1 MAVLELGGSEM
12 KFEDIK
18 FNKTDLPQGIQ
29 AMIHFGVYDLSI
41 VKSDFSYGGSSG
53 LYEIA
58 VFDGDVQT
66 ELPGI
71 TDEGDTVKG
80 YLTEADVGAIIKK
93 MYLITGKTP
102 VQI

>member
-1 MAVLELGGSEM
+1 MAVLELSSFEM
-12 KFEDIK
+12 IENTADFLGKHQCV
-18 FNKTDLPQGIQ
+18 LS
-29 AMIHFGVYDLSI
+29 FGDEYELSI
-41 VKSDFSYGGSSG
+41 ISG
-53 LYEIA
+53 QGAYSTESAPYEIG
-58 VFDGDVQT
+58 VFKNGDFV
-66 ELPGI
+66 EMPGI